1 MVSPSAKRRAVRA
14 VKEQGIGSASQAC
27 RALGLA
33 RSSYYATSR
42 RSNESIRKENRIVE
56 LSKDKPRYGYRR
68 ITALMRR
75 EGEQANP
82 KRVQAVRRKHG
93 LQVRKKQ
100 RRTRRASSND
110 NKRLSAEYGG
120 HVWSWDFVHDQTE
133 NGASL
138 RILSIL
144 DEYTRQC
151 PGLRPRRSYR
161 ARDVIHV
168 LEELIS
174 EHGAPAYIRSDNGPE
189 FIAYAIRDWLAAHGI
204 RTHYITPGSPWEQ
217 AYVESFHDKLR
228 DELLNREIFANLSEA
243 ETMLEDWR
251 NEYNDERPHSSLDY
265 LTPNEYARATAP
277 AEANQISYGKVGG
290 FVCSPGTSAL
300 LTGTN
305 NKNQRLT
312 GLKF

>member
-1 MVSPSAKRRAVRA
+1 M
-14 VKEQGIGSASQAC
+14 KEQGKGSASQAC

-93 LQVRKKQ
+93 LQVRKRQ
-100 RRTRRASSND
+100 RRTRRTNSNES
-110 NKRLSAEYGG
+110 KRLSAEYRS

-133 NGASL
+133 NGNSI

-144 DEYTRQC
+144 DEHTREC
-151 PGLRPRRSYR
+151 HGLRPRRSYR
-161 ARDVIHV
+161 AQDVINV
-168 LEELIS
+168 LEELIA
-174 EHGAPAYIRSDNGPE
+174 EHGAPACIRSDNGPE
-189 FIAYAIRDWLAAHGI
+189 FIAYAIRDWLGERGI
-204 RTHYITPGSPWEQ
+204 KTHYITPGSPWEQ

-228 DELLNREIFANLSEA
+228 DELLNREIFANLSESG
-243 ETMLEDWR
+243 TMLESWR

-277 AEANQISYGKVGG
+277 AEPNEIPYVEVGG
-290 FVCSPGTSAL
+290 FVCSSGTSAL
-300 LTGTN
+300 LTQTKKKRTN
-305 NKNQRLT
+305 TSQD
-312 GLKF
+312 